1 MKLHKNN
8 FPAATQEVSACS
20 CCLNKACWKDL
31 CTFLGMPN
39 PANVPQPSEEEL
51 NCCLNLRYANL
62 PGVAAVLINAAF
74 LNFLVVD
81 VEKNNCEED

>member
-1 MKLHKNN
+1 
-8 FPAATQEVSACS
+8 
-20 CCLNKACWKDL
+20 
-31 CTFLGMPN
+31 MPN

-51 NCCLNLRYANL
+51 NCSLNLMYANL

-81 VEKNNCEED
+81 VEINNYEED